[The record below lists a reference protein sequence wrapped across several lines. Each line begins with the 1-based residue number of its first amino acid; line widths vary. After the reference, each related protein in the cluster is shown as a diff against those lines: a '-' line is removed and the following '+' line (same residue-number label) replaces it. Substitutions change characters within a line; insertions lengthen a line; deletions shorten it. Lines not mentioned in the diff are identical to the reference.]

1 MRYECA
7 FIAHILH
14 SPSDMSTL
22 DPRFACALQAQPMRR
37 DCTKPALSQCWQSYS
52 TALEKRMPSAF
63 IVLIMRRESTTLLLW
78 NRYQIALLALTEHRD
93 RALLSP

>member
-1 MRYECA
+1 MQ
-7 FIAHILH
+7 
-14 SPSDMSTL
+14 S
-22 DPRFACALQAQPMRR
+22 AL
-37 DCTKPALSQCWQSYS
+37 
-52 TALEKRMPSAF
+52 